1 MLFAL
6 FIFSAYDKS
15 EFEIKTLKNISILA
29 EVISNNSTA
38 SVSFKDV
45 YSATELLQSLKV
57 EKHIQ
62 KAYIFLPDK
71 STLAFFIKDSLYKS
85 KLIIPV
91 FTNDTSILTK
101 NSLIVVKPIIDE
113 LNKDLIIGNVYI
125 ESDLD
130 EYDERLKHFFNLASL
145 ILLSSFIISFILSL
159 QMQKVISFPILNL
172 NSIMKEVSVNKDYS
186 IRIARKSNDEIGKL
200 ISGFNEMLMQ
210 IEKQNLALT
219 ISKEEAL
226 KSAKIKEEFLA
237 NMSHE
242 IRTPMNAIIGMSNL
256 MLDTELNHSQKEYLQ
271 HIKNSSDNLLVIIND
286 VLDLSKIEADM
297 IQIEKIEFSL
307 KNSLSTIYQSFK
319 YKTDEKKLEFAIN
332 VGENIPDILIG
343 DSVRLNQVLLNLIG
357 NAIKFTEKGSVILNI
372 DNIDNKKDAVTLR
385 FKVEDTGIGIS
396 EEKLT
401 TVFKSFSQASS
412 DTTRKYGGTGL
423 GLTISKQLVELQN
436 GSIKV
441 TSKLNKGS
449 VFSFNITF
457 AILNN
462 NIIKDKQFA
471 ELERVDKDYS
481 NYNLLVVEDNRM
493 NQIIAKSILEK
504 SGFNVDLSADGEI
517 AINMMASK
525 KYDLILLDLHMPNM
539 DGYETARFLRKEQ
552 KNNIP
557 IIALTAAAVIGE
569 KEKCI
574 NFGMNDYLSKPFQPK
589 ELISII
595 DKYL

>member
-539 DGYETARFLRKEQ
+539 DGYETTRFLRKEQ

-569 KEKCI
+569 REKCI
-574 NFGMNDYLSKPFQPK
+574 NSGMNDYLSKPFQPK